1 MATIDI
7 LSLIKLGDLSPEQA
21 AHLKKRLLTRKR
33 DLAAALKKVDQG
45 LKALEQKPKARK
57 TAKRAARR

>member
-21 AHLKKRLLTRKR
+21 AHLKKRLLDRRR
-33 DLAAALKKVDQG
+33 DLEAALKKVEEG
-45 LKALEQKPKARK
+45 LKALGQKPKARK
-57 TAKRAARR
+57 TAKRKARR